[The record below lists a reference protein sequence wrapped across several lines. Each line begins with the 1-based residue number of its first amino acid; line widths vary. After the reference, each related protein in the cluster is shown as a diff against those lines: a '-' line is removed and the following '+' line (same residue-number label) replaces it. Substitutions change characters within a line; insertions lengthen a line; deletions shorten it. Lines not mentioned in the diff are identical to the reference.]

1 MRRSQMLYAA
11 ISIIIIL
18 LDQIT
23 KFYAVQLLKGNAPV
37 VIIENFLRLNY
48 VENFGAAFGILQ
60 NKKIF
65 FIIITTIVVIGI
77 IVYIKTN
84 TNLTITMKIALAMVI
99 GGAIGN
105 LIDRVRLGY
114 VIDFVDVNF
123 WGLYDFPVFNI
134 ADSSIVIATILICYL
149 VIFNKYEL

>member
-1 MRRSQMLYAA
+1 MLYAA
-11 ISIIIIL
+11 ISL
-18 LDQIT
+18 VVLFLDQLT
-23 KFYAVQLLKGNAPV
+23 KFFAIKSLKGNDPI
-37 VIIENFLRLNY
+37 VIIENFLQFNY

-65 FIIITTIVVIGI
+65 FIIMTTIVVIRI
-77 IVYIKTN
+77 IVYIRAN
-84 TNLTITMKIALAMVI
+84 TNLTTIMKISLAMVI

-114 VIDFVDVNF
+114 VVDFIDVRF

-134 ADSSIVIATILICYL
+134 ADSSIVVATL
-149 VIFNKYEL
+149 

>member
-1 MRRSQMLYAA
+1 MLYAVVSL
-11 ISIIIIL
+11 IVLL
-18 LDQIT
+18 LDQVT
-23 KFYAVQLLKGNAPV
+23 KFYAVKLLKGNAPV
-37 VIIENFLRLNY
+37 VVIENFLQLNY

-65 FIIITTIVVIGI
+65 FVVMTTVVVIGI
-77 IVYIKTN
+77 LVYMKTN
-84 TNLTITMKIALAMVI
+84 TNLTNTMKLALAMVI

-105 LIDRVRLGY
+105 LLDRVRLGY
-114 VIDFVDVNF
+114 VVDFIDVNF

-149 VIFNKYEL
+149 VIFNKYEF

>member
-1 MRRSQMLYAA
+1 MLYAA
-11 ISIIIIL
+11 ISLIVL
-18 LDQIT
+18 VLDQIT
-23 KFYAVQLLKGNAPV
+23 KFFAVNSLRGNAPI
-37 VIIENFLRLNY
+37 VIIDNFLQFNY
-48 VENFGAAFGILQ
+48 VENYGAAFGILQ

-65 FIIITTIVVIGI
+65 FIVMTTIVVIGI

-84 TNLTITMKIALAMVI
+84 TNLTTIMKITLAMII

-105 LIDRVRLGY
+105 FIDRVRLGY
-114 VIDFVDVNF
+114 VVDFIDVKF

-149 VIFNKYEL
+149 VIFNKYEV

>member
-1 MRRSQMLYAA
+1 MLYAA

-77 IVYIKTN
+77 IAYIKTN

-114 VIDFVDVNF
+114 VVDFVDVNF

-149 VIFNKYEL
+149 VIFNKYEI

>member
-1 MRRSQMLYAA
+1 MLYAA

-23 KFYAVQLLKGNAPV
+23 KFYAVKLLKGNAP
-37 VIIENFLRLNY
+37 IIIIKNFLQFNY

-60 NKKIF
+60 NKKVF
-65 FIIITTIVVIGI
+65 FIIMTTIVVIGI
-77 IVYIKTN
+77 IIYIKTN
-84 TNLTITMKIALAMVI
+84 SHLTTTMKIALAMII

-105 LIDRVRLGY
+105 LVDRIRLGY
-114 VIDFVDVNF
+114 VVDFIDVNF
-123 WGLYDFPVFNI
+123 WGHYDFPVFNV
-134 ADSSIVIATILICYL
+134 ADSSIVIATFLICYL

>member
-1 MRRSQMLYAA
+1 MLYVA
-11 ISIIIIL
+11 ISLIIIV

-23 KFYAVQLLKGNAPV
+23 KFYAIKMLKGNTP
-37 VIIENFLRLNY
+37 IIIIKNFLQLNY

-60 NKKIF
+60 NRKVF
-65 FIIITTIVVIGI
+65 FVVMTTIVVIGI
-77 IVYIKTN
+77 IIYIKTN
-84 TNLTITMKIALAMVI
+84 INLTTIMKIALTMVV

-105 LIDRVRLGY
+105 LIDRIRLGY

-134 ADSSIVIATILICYL
+134 ADSSIVIATFLICYL
-149 VIFNKYEL
+149 VVFNKYEF

>member
-1 MRRSQMLYAA
+1 MLYAA

>member
-1 MRRSQMLYAA
+1 MLYVA
-11 ISIIIIL
+11 ISLIIIV

-23 KFYAVQLLKGNAPV
+23 KFYAIKMLKGNTP
-37 VIIENFLRLNY
+37 IIIIKNFLQLNY

-60 NKKIF
+60 NKKVF
-65 FIIITTIVVIGI
+65 FVVMTTIVVIGI
-77 IVYIKTN
+77 IIYIKTN
-84 TNLTITMKIALAMVI
+84 INLTTIMKIALTMVV

-105 LIDRVRLGY
+105 LIDRIRLGY

-134 ADSSIVIATILICYL
+134 ADSSIVIATFLICYL
-149 VIFNKYEL
+149 VVFNKYEF

>member
-1 MRRSQMLYAA
+1 MLYAA

-18 LDQIT
+18 LDQMT
-23 KFYAVQLLKGNAPV
+23 KFYVVKLLKGNAP
-37 VIIENFLRLNY
+37 IIIIQNFLQFNY

-65 FIIITTIVVIGI
+65 FIIMTTIVVIGI
-77 IVYIKTN
+77 IIYIKTN
-84 TNLTITMKIALAMVI
+84 TYLTTSMKIALAMII

-105 LIDRVRLGY
+105 LIDRIRLGY
-114 VIDFVDVNF
+114 VVDFIDVNF
-123 WGLYDFPVFNI
+123 WGYYDFPVFNV
-134 ADSSIVIATILICYL
+134 ADSSIVIATFLICYL